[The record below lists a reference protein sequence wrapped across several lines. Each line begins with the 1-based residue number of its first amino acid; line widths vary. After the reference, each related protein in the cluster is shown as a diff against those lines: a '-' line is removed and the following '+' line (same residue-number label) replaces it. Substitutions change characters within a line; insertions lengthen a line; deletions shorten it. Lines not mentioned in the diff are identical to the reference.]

1 MELDH
6 YYREGMVAVMA
17 GREET
22 YHKFGPILTEGICLV
37 LLDEIN
43 TLRNEQ
49 GMPEI
54 TEQDII
60 DRLNN
65 HLSHLEPYD
74 WMKEHQE

>member
-1 MELDH
+1 
-6 YYREGMVAVMA
+6 MA
-17 GREET
+17 QRDDLFR
-22 YHKFGPILTEGICLV
+22 KFGPILTEAICLV

-43 TLRNEQ
+43 ALRDNQ

-65 HLSHLEPYD
+65 HLNELEPYD
-74 WMKEHQE
+74 WMERGG